1 MTHLSCARAQLKRVL
16 ATCPPHLL
24 EQYKGC
30 HAYLGLYNSLFQASL
45 DNDFDLVQTLI
56 EKHGVPVDC
65 DDTKAWTALHAAAS
79 RGHHEV
85 AQYLLEK
92 GANYQRT
99 SICFPNSITDKTP
112 LGVAIAHYDQI
123 KDDDDEMKT
132 QYELTIKVI
141 SQWIVQNPYA
151 Y

>member
-1 MTHLSCARAQLKRVL
+1 M
-16 ATCPPHLL
+16 CPPHLL
-24 EQYKGC
+24 ELYKGR
-30 HAYLGLYNSLFQASL
+30 HAFLGLYDSLFQATL
-45 DNDFDLVQTLI
+45 DGDFELVKTLI

-65 DDTKAWTALHAAAS
+65 DDTKAWTALHAAAC
-79 RGHHEV
+79 RGRHEV

-99 SICFPNSITDKTP
+99 TICFPAAITDKTP

-123 KDDDDEMKT
+123 NESDVEMKI
-132 QYELTIKVI
+132 QFELTIKVI
-141 SQWIVQNPYA
+141 SRWIVQHPYA